1 MVLTRT
7 TCTSSLPVWILCLP
21 LVPAIC
27 PRLNSTRDLDFW
39 DRGTEPIPLAILP
52 GAIIALLSK
61 ACSVTVLLPLGVT
74 RHPPELWLLR
84 MVASSVTLHC
94 LVACLPAS
102 GAQSPPKCGS
112 PTWLLG
118 ASLPSAACF
127 AAALPCFCSA

>member
-61 ACSVTVLLPLGVT
+61 ACSVLLPLGVT

-112 PTWLLG
+112 PAWLLG